1 MSRRAVYRLICRI
14 AERDYA
20 DVVDRAGFDD
30 ESARVYLQDGS
41 FLEVWLHREEDLMER
56 YAFHWER
63 RHVDGSIYRH
73 DNAPHVRWRGVETF
87 PKHFHF
93 ETESDAVESHIP
105 DDPISASRYLLDF
118 IREFLKNRASESC

>member
-1 MSRRAVYRLICRI
+1 LSRKEVYRLICRL

-20 DVVDRAGFDD
+20 DMVDRAGFDD
-30 ESARVYLQDGS
+30 ESARVYLHDGS

-63 RHVDGSIYRH
+63 RHVDGGVYRH
-73 DNAPHVRWRGVETF
+73 DNTPHISWMGVEAF

-93 ETESDAVESHIP
+93 ETESNAVESYLP
-105 DDPISASRYLLDF
+105 DDPISASRYFLDF
-118 IREFLKNRASESC
+118 IREFLRKKAAERR

>member
-1 MSRRAVYRLICRI
+1 MSRREVYRLICRL

-20 DVVDRAGFDD
+20 DVVEGAGFDD

-41 FLEVWLHREEDLMER
+41 FLEVWLHRQEDPMKR

-63 RHVDGSIYRH
+63 RHVDGGVYRH
-73 DNAPHVRWRGVETF
+73 DNIPHVRWRDVKTF

-93 ETESDAVESHIP
+93 ETESNAVESHIP
-105 DDPISASRYLLDF
+105 DDPISASRYFLDF
-118 IREFLKNRASESC
+118 IREFLMKKPSESL